1 MEVDKN
7 KGVVK
12 DEKTFQTPAQKTNP
26 YKGGQDETLND
37 DIEDKNA

>member
-12 DEKTFQTPAQKTNP
+12 DEKTFQTPAL
-26 YKGGQDETLND
+26 TLRAITKKKDN
-37 DIEDKNA
+37 NV